1 MRINTYILT
10 LLIILIPA
18 IGYSTDVIVRQRV
31 VQFDP
36 NTYLGIQGYY
46 THGQQLIQ
54 RNEVEKAEEIRILKE
69 QLDELK
75 KQTVAL
81 QQIVLGNGSTGNN
94 PVQPP
99 PIPDVP
105 QVSPLEAKVLKIY
118 TEKCAKC
125 HADENDDGGL
135 TLLKDGKLVIH
146 EDSKEELA
154 IRTNVFLR
162 TDAGLLQEGETRMP
176 KGSPPLPDED
186 VNTLKL
192 WMREK
197 AVKK

>member
-1 MRINTYILT
+1 MTKYILSF
-10 LLIILIPA
+10 LIILFPT

-54 RNEVEKAEEIRILKE
+54 RNEVEKAEEIRLLKE

-75 KQTVAL
+75 KQTIAL
-81 QQIVLGNGSTGNN
+81 QQIVLGSGSN
-94 PVQPP
+94 PGQPLPKPEDNTP
-99 PIPDVP
+99 PKSV
-105 QVSPLEAKVLKIY
+105 LEEKVLKIY

-135 TLLKDGKLVIH
+135 TLLKGGKLVIN
-146 EDSKEELA
+146 ENDKEELA

-176 KGSPPLPDED
+176 KGSPPLSDED

>member
-1 MRINTYILT
+1 MRINTYILA
-10 LLIILIPA
+10 LLIILIPV

-54 RNEVEKAEEIRILKE
+54 RNEVEKTEEIRILKE

-75 KQTVAL
+75 KQTAAL
-81 QQIVLGNGSTGNN
+81 QQIVLGNSGSENAN
-94 PVQPP
+94 PNPQP
-99 PIPDVP
+99 IP

>member
-1 MRINTYILT
+1 MTKYILSF
-10 LLIILIPA
+10 LIILFPT

-54 RNEVEKAEEIRILKE
+54 RNEVEKAEEIRLLKE

-75 KQTVAL
+75 KQTAAL
-81 QQIVLGNGSTGNN
+81 QQIVLGNGGN
-94 PVQPP
+94 PGQPLPKPEDNTP
-99 PIPDVP
+99 PKSV
-105 QVSPLEAKVLKIY
+105 LEEKVLKIY

-135 TLLKDGKLVIH
+135 TLLKGGKLVIH
-146 EDSKEELA
+146 ENDKEELA

-176 KGSPPLPDED
+176 KGSPPLSDED

>member
-81 QQIVLGNGSTGNN
+81 QQIVLGNGGTGSN
-94 PVQPP
+94 PVQPL